1 RVIRLPAAGE
11 DVTAAA
17 GLAQPE
23 YAAVASA
30 LFGVLTIILAWRI
43 LDERVSPRQWAGI
56 AAVFGGIG
64 VLSLQG

>member
-1 RVIRLPAAGE
+1 
-11 DVTAAA
+11 
-17 GLAQPE
+17 
-23 YAAVASA
+23 
-30 LFGVLTIILAWRI
+30 VLTIILAWRI